1 MCSLGLNSVPS
12 AVGLSLARSSS
23 GPAGYGDGRGVPL
36 GSCPLLVPCQ
46 LITPGAGAEEEEV
59 LSLPLHGI
67 SPWDMGRAKAE
78 RAAPLKS
85 TEQHHMRGD
94 AGTVPALCICWRGRL
109 HGSDM
114 ERFCSVP
121 DCSQETAATLTR
133 KRKKNLKTLLAK
145 VPRPKQV

>member
-1 MCSLGLNSVPS
+1 M
-12 AVGLSLARSSS
+12 
-23 GPAGYGDGRGVPL
+23 
-36 GSCPLLVPCQ
+36 
-46 LITPGAGAEEEEV
+46 
-59 LSLPLHGI
+59 LSLPLHSI

-85 TEQHHMRGD
+85 TEQHHVRGD

-109 HGSDM
+109 HGSDT

-145 VPRPKQV
+145 VPKTKQV